1 MYAKPVLTM
10 YGADTEVTYDGSNR
24 YRGYGQR
31 LRYRMVLLYDGGL

>member
-10 YGADTEVTYDGSNR
+10 YGVDTEVTYDGSNR

-31 LRYRMVLLYDGGL
+31 LCDHVVLLTNGGL